1 MVPTPA
7 RLWVKQHVALGVLWP
22 SYGGCRRGN
31 DGDPSDREQCQQIMS
46 VAGNGIH
53 LPRDCTL
60 EEAIVEGGME
70 LAVGLRVNAIAA
82 LA

>member
-1 MVPTPA
+1 MA
-7 RLWVKQHVALGVLWP
+7 
-22 SYGGCRRGN
+22 
-31 DGDPSDREQCQQIMS
+31 I
-46 VAGNGIH
+46 AGNGIH
-53 LPRDCTL
+53 LPSDCTL

>member
-1 MVPTPA
+1 
-7 RLWVKQHVALGVLWP
+7 
-22 SYGGCRRGN
+22 
-31 DGDPSDREQCQQIMS
+31 MS

-70 LAVGLRVNAIAA
+70 RAVGLRVNAIAT